1 MNDLLEGMVRRDD
14 HATSIAAASSV
25 RRVTL
30 RQCVLDIALRAGRN
44 GITDDELKVAHPDT
58 PESSVRKRRTEL
70 AQENVLL
77 DTGRTRLNRHGQA
90 EAIWLHRDFHWSPP
104 PLVDRTP
111 PISKDQQIII
121 LEAQKR
127 ALRVAIEQSIKLSKE
142 NPHGD
147 GFSTTAEQMTDILE
161 AALSAIN

>member
-1 MNDLLEGMVRRDD
+1 MTDLIELAGMVRRDD
-14 HATSIAAASSV
+14 HATSIAAATTV

-30 RQCVLDIALRAGRN
+30 RQCVLDIALQKGAL

-77 DTGRTRLNRHGQA
+77 DTGRTRMNRHGQD
-90 EAIWLHRDFHWSPP
+90 EAVWVHRDFHAFPP
-104 PLVDRTP
+104 PLVERTAP
-111 PISKDQQIII
+111 MSKDHQITI

-127 ALRVAIEQSIKLSKE
+127 ALQIAMVEAVENRHDPDHVNSIL
-142 NPHGD
+142 N
-147 GFSTTAEQMTDILE
+147 
-161 AALSAIN
+161 AALAAIN